1 MTSTPIDRPAGG
13 ETALSG
19 PGRALGRVRASAAW
33 ARRTLTGPDG
43 PVAVALVLAGVAI
56 LEVNV
61 YRDGAE
67 RGTTIALNLAATLP
81 VALAHR
87 HPRLVAAAI
96 TGVAIVLISQ
106 PEPRI
111 TGAAVAGLL
120 VADHL
125 VALRQPRWVSAAL
138 ALPFVV
144 NAIDPL
150 GANAS
155 TSGAGALLALV
166 VAALV
171 LGDLERQRGAAI
183 AERDATREAMAESLH
198 DRAVMAER
206 ARIAHEL
213 HDIVAHHISMISVQA
228 EAARL
233 TTPGMPPEGR
243 TRLAEIGDTARGAM
257 DEMRRLLGV
266 LRGDDREAAARV
278 PQPGLAQLDDL
289 IDTARSAGTPVRHV
303 LEGTTVPLPQAVDLA
318 AYRIVQ
324 ESLTN
329 ARTHAPGAAVTVELR
344 YGADALGLRV
354 RDDGPGPRSAA
365 WDARPAG
372 GRGQG
377 GRGGGGGGGGH
388 GLVGMAERAA
398 LVGGSLHAGPGADGV
413 GFVVEA
419 SLPLLRARDEGDS
432 GVVRDHAGDGDDTG
446 EGRVP
451 G

>member
-1 MTSTPIDRPAGG
+1 MTSTPIDRPPGREA
-13 ETALSG
+13 APSG
-19 PGRALGRVRASAAW
+19 PGRALDRARASAAW
-33 ARRTLTGPDG
+33 ARGALTGPNG
-43 PVAVALVLAGVAI
+43 PVAVALILSGVAL

-61 YRDGAE
+61 YRDGAD
-67 RGTTIALNLAATLP
+67 RGSTIALNFAATLP
-81 VALAHR
+81 LALAHR

-96 TGVAIVLISQ
+96 TAVTVVLVSQ
-106 PEPRI
+106 VEPRI
-111 TGAAVAGLL
+111 TVAAVAGLL

-125 VALRQPRWVSAAL
+125 VALRQPRWVSVLL

-150 GANAS
+150 GADAS
-155 TSGAGALLALV
+155 TSGAGLLLALV

-171 LGDLERQRGAAI
+171 LGDVERQRGAAI
-183 AERDATREAMAESLH
+183 AERDATREAMAETLH

-243 TRLAEIGDTARGAM
+243 TRLTEIGETARGAM

-266 LRGDDREAAARV
+266 LRSTDRDAAARV
-278 PQPGLAQLDDL
+278 PQPGLSQLDDL
-289 IDTARSAGTPVRHV
+289 IDAARSAGTHVRLV
-303 LEGTTVPLPQAVDLA
+303 LEGTGVPLPQAVDLT

-329 ARTHAPGAAVTVELR
+329 ARTHAPGAAVTVGVR
-344 YGADALGLRV
+344 YGADTLHLRV

-365 WDARPAG
+365 WDARP
-372 GRGQG
+372 
-377 GRGGGGGGGGH
+377 GGGGQRGAGRTGGGH
-388 GLVGMAERAA
+388 GLVGMSERAA
-398 LVGGSLHAGPGADGV
+398 LVGGTLHAGPGADGT

-419 SLPLLRARDEGDS
+419 ELPLPGGRDAADAA
-432 GVVRDHAGDGDDTG
+432 DAGDAD
-446 EGRVP
+446 EGRVTE
-451 G
+451 